1 MEGDLDLHG
10 FLHLSDRVRPGFQ
23 NIRVKAK
30 VRADA
35 PREKIQE
42 LLQYATN
49 TSPVMDTLRNPVP
62 VTVELQ
68 E

>member
-1 MEGDLDLHG
+1 
-10 FLHLSDRVRPGFQ
+10 
-23 NIRVKAK
+23 VKAK